1 MATALPLPLSLPVAL
16 PLTLAFL
23 SLVYPKS
30 KKHFAAAA
38 LKAAAPLLSRSGALK
53 SQEVAAAEAG
63 MSSKQTYRGSCA
75 AGATANVFLSAHE
88 ATQKSRSV
96 CSGLGRKAWGRLE
109 VWVALGCLRHFLC
122 QLAKLDGPTG

>member
-1 MATALPLPLSLPVAL
+1 
-16 PLTLAFL
+16 
-23 SLVYPKS
+23 
-30 KKHFAAAA
+30 
-38 LKAAAPLLSRSGALK
+38 
-53 SQEVAAAEAG
+53 

-109 VWVALGCLRHFLC
+109 VSLRSASSVCCWEALDVPHTLPLVSMPYARLNKVKQGKTRENQTLSEI
-122 QLAKLDGPTG
+122 